1 MLAVTRADKS
11 NQEMK
16 FQSLMSIFPLLTVS
30 ISFIIFSAQTV
41 RETLKYS
48 ILWLNYFFSHLLSSP
63 ATQHDNGNKAILS
76 CSLLAYKPCTYTV
89 EWLYEGEEN
98 IYTDMKILPG
108 SCSSAVT
115 FKSQLN
121 QKSKIYESLK
131 CNVTDESSNKVKLFP
146 FSSQSSG
153 EKTSCYYLKVKS
165 IIKKASSVNLF
176 KFKQP
181 FQP

>member
-41 RETLKYS
+41 CKTLKYS

-165 IIKKASSVNLF
+165 IIKKSFICKSF
-176 KFKQP
+176 
-181 FQP
+181 